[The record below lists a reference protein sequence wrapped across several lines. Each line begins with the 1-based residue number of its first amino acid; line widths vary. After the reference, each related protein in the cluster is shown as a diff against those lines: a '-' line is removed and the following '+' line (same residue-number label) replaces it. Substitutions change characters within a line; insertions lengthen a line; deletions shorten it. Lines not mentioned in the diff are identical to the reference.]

1 MEELIEKAKNGDI
14 DALTEIFEYY
24 KMDLY
29 KIARTRLSCLDDIED
44 AIQDTILQTYDSIK
58 RLKHTEYF
66 KKWLITILIRCCN
79 RIYSKRK
86 KYNISFDNLEVDKY
100 IRI

>member
-29 KIARTRLSCLDDIED
+29 KIARTRLSCMDDIED

-58 RLKHTEYF
+58 KLKYTKYF

-86 KYNISFDNLEVDKY
+86 KYNISFDNLEIDKY
-100 IRI
+100 IRL